1 MSSSSCFVVLNRQC
15 LMVQERIRA
24 IVKDKRSYT
33 MERSDVKVQETLLKP
48 EHTRRDSMRLSRQL
62 SRRYPGMPLDIAL
75 REENAKLQKE
85 LEHMRVSNFLYSAIL
100 TPPFWCD
107 GRLFRILLAVLFWLN
122 RAKNEKELL
131 SKWQALNLGPKL
143 DPKNLGTTLSSGPC
157 HFQRKMMEGSTSG
170 PAPACI
176 LLCNMMMR
184 WCILCAGMHGARKMR
199 RDWALDRL
207 HRSCCSWP
215 GNPCRGHGR
224 NTWRG

>member
-85 LEHMRVSNFLYSAIL
+85 LEHMRVSNF
-100 TPPFWCD
+100 
-107 GRLFRILLAVLFWLN
+107 WLH
-122 RAKNEKELL
+122 L
-131 SKWQALNLGPKL
+131 SDVMA
-143 DPKNLGTTLSSGPC
+143 DYFVS
-157 HFQRKMMEGSTSG
+157 F
-170 PAPACI
+170 
-176 LLCNMMMR
+176 
-184 WCILCAGMHGARKMR
+184 
-199 RDWALDRL
+199 
-207 HRSCCSWP
+207 
-215 GNPCRGHGR
+215 
-224 NTWRG
+224 